1 MFKKDLVCVVKSY
14 GKILRER
21 NNGEIYLPFGS
32 EYTLLFK
39 NLNNRKV
46 AIKVTIDNEDVLDG
60 NNLIVNANDS
70 LELQGFLKGN
80 NTTNK
85 FKFIKRTKEIE
96 EFRGV
101 KEDDGIIRVEYWFE
115 KEPMMTVT
123 WGSTLVSND
132 YYPFWATPIY
142 AKYNWESP
150 VKITYGNNT
159 GVIGQSENASVFSCS
174 SISYSSNSSNISLD
188 STIKEEG
195 ITVKGTPVSQHFNSI
210 YVDLENQS
218 DVINFKLVGCDEETG
233 DELVAPVFVRT
244 KAICETCGKNCKSD
258 EVYCSRCG
266 TFINWN
272 Q

>member
-115 KEPMMTVT
+115 KEN
-123 WGSTLVSND
+123 ND
-132 YYPFWATPIY
+132 VYYSFWATPIY

-233 DELVAPVFVRT
+233 DELIAPVFVRT